1 MREAKYLSENNDKKL
16 NIIELEQKCQSLSLR
31 VSRSEDERAELQFQ
45 LEQIE
50 SMNVKSEAEAG
61 LRKCSSAS
69 GNSGEVEVVGKVLDT
84 VLDKALDNVLDQ
96 TILEENKVEVED
108 QKIIGENTVVDDGIK
123 VDDLTAL

>member
-1 MREAKYLSENNDKKL
+1 
-16 NIIELEQKCQSLSLR
+16 
-31 VSRSEDERAELQFQ
+31 
-45 LEQIE
+45 
-50 SMNVKSEAEAG
+50 
-61 LRKCSSAS
+61 
-69 GNSGEVEVVGKVLDT
+69 